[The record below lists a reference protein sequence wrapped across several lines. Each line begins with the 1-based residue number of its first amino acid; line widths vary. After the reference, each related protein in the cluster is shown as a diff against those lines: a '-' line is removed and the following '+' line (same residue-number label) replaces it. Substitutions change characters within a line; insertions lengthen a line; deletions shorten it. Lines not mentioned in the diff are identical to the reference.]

1 MDEWQQAMQEREQ
14 MLEEA
19 FFRARAGK
27 ADENDWRLIASELGL
42 SIYKKETQHV
52 DL

>member
-19 FFRARAGK
+19 FFRARAGV
-27 ADENDWRLIASELGL
+27 ADENDWRLIAAELGL
-42 SIYKKETQHV
+42 SIFKKETQHV

>member
-19 FFRARAGK
+19 FLRARAGV
-27 ADENDWRLIASELGL
+27 ADENDWRLIAAELGL
-42 SIYKKETQHV
+42 SIFKKETHYV